1 MNLLL
6 KILEREEGFREKPYL
21 CSEGY
26 PTIGYGLK
34 IGPKGAPLA
43 LYQFTMPKDV
53 ALFWLRL
60 HCADLVESMEERLA
74 PVNNAGR
81 RAVLLSMAYQMG
93 VDGVMAF
100 RNMWAAIER
109 QDWGEAADQMLD
121 SLWARQ
127 TPERASRHARIMRGE
142 NPAEIYP

>member
-6 KILEREEGFREKPYL
+6 KILEREEGFREQPYL

-34 IGPKGAPLA
+34 IGPKDAPLGM
-43 LYQFTMPKDV
+43 YQFAIPKDV
-53 ALFWLRL
+53 ALYWLRL
-60 HCADLVESMEERLA
+60 HCADLYGEMEEALT
-74 PVNNAGR
+74 PVGNAGR
-81 RAVLLSMAYQMG
+81 RAVLLSMAYQLGISGLMN
-93 VDGVMAF
+93 F

-109 QDWGEAADQMLD
+109 QDWEEAAEQMTD

-127 TPERASRHARIMRGE
+127 TPERAQRHARIMRGE